1 MKTKL
6 ILLLIALSFSTF
18 SSAQLAFSPRTG
30 DVELDGI
37 LKDINNNAQSNL
49 DFFAKDV
56 VAKFSIAKASIDKV
70 IKIMPPGDIFMAA
83 QMAFSLGKPF
93 DVVVKTYNVHK
104 DKGWGVIAK
113 EMGIKPGSPEFH
125 NMKKALK
132 TNGNSKVKGNS
143 GSGNGN
149 GSKASNGNAKKSNG
163 HGKKK

>member
-6 ILLLIALSFSTF
+6 FLLLIALSCSIFL
-18 SSAQLAFSPRTG
+18 SAQISFNPRTG
-30 DVELDGI
+30 DNELDGI
-37 LKDINNNAQSNL
+37 LKDINNNAKSNL

-56 VAKFSIAKASIDKV
+56 ATKFSIAKASIDKV

-83 QMAFSLGKPF
+83 QIAFILGKPF
-93 DVVVKTYNVHK
+93 DVVVKSYNVNK

-132 TNGNSKVKGNS
+132 TNGNSKNKGNADP
-143 GSGNGN
+143 GNGN
-149 GSKASNGNAKKSNG
+149 KNANGNSKKPHGN
-163 HGKKK
+163 GKKK